1 MKPCHIWSWGLWNPK
16 CKGASCRPEKLRIS
30 GWNMPTH
37 WWKNNRFSQQ
47 NLGSSTVQK
56 TCPDKQET
64 MLKCKWVCGNLDG
77 PVHNFP
83 YFPITTTRNIYG
95 IYGHFPRLPGLI
107 AAVTCFEQHLQHLCF
122 SSAHRMPHGGRH
134 RLLSIS
140 PEAKQMI
147 LGISKR
153 LEKKKKSLMNGYS
166 RYNRWT

>member
-1 MKPCHIWSWGLWNPK
+1 MKPK
-16 CKGASCRPEKLRIS
+16 CKGASCRPEKPRIS

-47 NLGSSTVQK
+47 NLGSSTVVQK

-77 PVHNFP
+77 PVHIFQ
-83 YFPITTTRNIYG
+83 YFPITTTRN

-107 AAVTCFEQHLQHLCF
+107 AAPPASSNTC
-122 SSAHRMPHGGRH
+122 STSAFPPPTACHMAADIVS
-134 RLLSIS
+134 SIS

-153 LEKKKKSLMNGYS
+153 LEKQKKSWMNGYS
-166 RYNRWT
+166 RYKRWT